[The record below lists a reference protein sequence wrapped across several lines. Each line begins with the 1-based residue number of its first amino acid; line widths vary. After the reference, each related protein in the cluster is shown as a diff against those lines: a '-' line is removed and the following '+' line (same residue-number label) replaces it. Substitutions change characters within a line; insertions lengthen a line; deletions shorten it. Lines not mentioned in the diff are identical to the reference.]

1 MTEYTQ
7 LYFFQWTLVLRS
19 LLLPSLEIELLYGNA
34 GAETWSAVE
43 TWSVSQD
50 LQPTRTEWDANCSRT
65 IFFLTTGTRCIVKKE
80 KKTRHIITKSDLDKW
95 RFLQLPPHILTLV
108 GLQDD
113 AKCELSYRLPN
124 HAMPISSHLGLGL
137 RRSGLLT
144 QNHCSLCSNRIV
156 RMCFFHGTWNMID
169 QLVPKHL

>member
-80 KKTRHIITKSDLDKW
+80 KKNTSHHHKEWPRQVKVPAASTSYIDTCGSPRRCKMWTILSFTKSRNANIKPLGPW
-95 RFLQLPPHILTLV
+95 AQAIGFAYTEPLQSMF
-108 GLQDD
+108 Q
-113 AKCELSYRLPN
+113 
-124 HAMPISSHLGLGL
+124 
-137 RRSGLLT
+137 
-144 QNHCSLCSNRIV
+144 
-156 RMCFFHGTWNMID
+156 
-169 QLVPKHL
+169 

>member
-19 LLLPSLEIELLYGNA
+19 LLLPLEIELVYWNA

-65 IFFLTTGTRCIVKKE
+65 IFFLTTGNWNKMHCQKGNEKNTSHHKEWPRQVKVPAASTSYIDTCGSPRRCKMWTILSF
-80 KKTRHIITKSDLDKW
+80 TKSRNANIKPLRPW
-95 RFLQLPPHILTLV
+95 AQAIGFAYTEPLQSMF
-108 GLQDD
+108 Q
-113 AKCELSYRLPN
+113 
-124 HAMPISSHLGLGL
+124 
-137 RRSGLLT
+137 
-144 QNHCSLCSNRIV
+144 
-156 RMCFFHGTWNMID
+156 
-169 QLVPKHL
+169 